1 MMRIDPE
8 KLNISL
14 PPEQF
19 QAATTDA
26 LPPVIS
32 ATYSS
37 KQWEDMIRSRQ
48 HQFGVNLERVNRA
61 AMSGSKRLTDEMVQ
75 KSNSFAT
82 AYAERVTKAHPI
94 QSAEPL
100 IGSGR
105 STSLKM
111 ATEKK
116 MMGE

>member
-1 MMRIDPE
+1 MRIDPQT
-8 KLNISL
+8 LNISL

-19 QAATTDA
+19 QSATTEII
-26 LPPVIS
+26 PPVVS

-37 KQWEDMIRSRQ
+37 KQWEDMIKART
-48 HQFGVNLERVNRA
+48 HEFGLNLERINRS
-61 AMSGSKRLTDEMVQ
+61 AMSGSKRLTDAMVQ
-75 KSNSFAT
+75 RANTFVS
-82 AYAERVTKAHPI
+82 AYAEKVAKDHPI
-94 QSAEPL
+94 QTAQPL
-100 IGSGR
+100 PGAGR

>member
-1 MMRIDPE
+1 MRIDPE

-19 QAATTDA
+19 QAATTETM
-26 LPPVIS
+26 PPVIS

-37 KQWEDMIRSRQ
+37 KQWEDMIRARQ
-48 HQFGVNLERVNRA
+48 HQFGLNLEHINRA
-61 AMSGSKRLTDEMVQ
+61 AMSGSKRLTDAMVQ
-75 KSNSFAT
+75 KANAFTS
-82 AYAERVTKAHPI
+82 AYAEKVAKDHPI
-94 QSAEPL
+94 QSAQPL
-100 IGSGR
+100 PGAGR

>member
-1 MMRIDPE
+1 MRIDPE
-8 KLNISL
+8 KLAISL

-19 QAATTDA
+19 EAAMSES

-37 KQWEDMIRSRQ
+37 KQWEDMVRSRQ
-48 HQFGVNLERVNRA
+48 HQFGLNLERVNRA

-75 KSNSFAT
+75 TANSFVS
-82 AYAERVTKAHPI
+82 AYAEKVAKAHPI
-94 QSAEPL
+94 QAAEPL
-100 IGSGR
+100 PGAGR
-105 STSLKM
+105 STSLRM

-116 MMGE
+116 MRQE

>member
-1 MMRIDPE
+1 MRIDPE

-19 QAATTDA
+19 QSAVTEIK
-26 LPPVIS
+26 PPVIS

-37 KQWEDMIRSRQ
+37 KQWEDMIKSRQ
-48 HQFGVNLERVNRA
+48 HQFGLNLERVNRS

-75 KSNSFAT
+75 KANSFVS
-82 AYAERVTKAHPI
+82 AYAEKVAKDHPI

-100 IGSGR
+100 PGAGR

>member
-1 MMRIDPE
+1 MRIDPE
-8 KLNISL
+8 KLALSL

-19 QAATTDA
+19 QSAMTEIV
-26 LPPVIS
+26 PPVVS

-37 KQWEDMIRSRQ
+37 KQWEDMLKSRQ
-48 HQFGVNLERVNRA
+48 HQFGLNLERVNRS

-75 KSNSFAT
+75 KANTFVS
-82 AYAERVTKAHPI
+82 AYADKVASMHPI

-100 IGSGR
+100 PGAGR
-105 STSLKM
+105 STSLRM

-116 MMGE
+116 MRQE